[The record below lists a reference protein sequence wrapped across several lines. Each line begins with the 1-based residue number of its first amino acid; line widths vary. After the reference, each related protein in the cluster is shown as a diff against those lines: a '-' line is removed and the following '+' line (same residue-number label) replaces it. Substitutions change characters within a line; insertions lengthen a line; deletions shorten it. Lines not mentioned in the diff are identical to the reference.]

1 MRRGYAAGELKF
13 TLYGERLQGSWAL
26 IRMRRRDSG
35 ASKPQWL
42 LVKHRDHAAR
52 DGSDIVAETMT
63 SVTTGRTMDE
73 IAQKKKRPARK
84 PAGSPRRTRKAGGAA
99 EPPSTTRRRA
109 GRLEPMYAT
118 IGTAVPDGA
127 GWTFEPKYDGIRV
140 LAYVTAGAARLITR
154 NGNDKTKQFPE
165 IAAAL
170 QALGQKAGNELV
182 LDGEIIAVVDGEIA
196 RFQAL
201 QDRMHVKDAST
212 IGDFARRQPASIAL
226 FDILVDGKDVLLREP
241 WSERRKRLERVL
253 RRRTNQRL
261 HISPSVPG
269 DGEEMLQRARRD
281 GLEGVIAKRT
291 DSTYEPGARSRAW
304 LKLKVEHRQELVIG
318 GWTEPRN
325 TRQYIGALLL
335 GYFDGDRFV
344 YAGHTGGGFTR
355 QGLKDMYARL
365 APLERKTSPF
375 EAPPRTN
382 ERAHWARPEVVVE
395 VKFSEWTAD
404 GKLRQP
410 IFLGVRDDKPAR
422 DVGREPESVQEK
434 RSGKLRA
441 RRVTAG
447 AAVKRAKTKT
457 GVKRAPAKRSATRRK
472 TASASTSPVASQL
485 EELEQSAKDGTI
497 SVDGVELAIS
507 SLGKV
512 FFPRDRITKG
522 DIMHYYALVADAILP
537 VMQDRPL
544 VLKRF
549 PNGIEGE
556 SFYQQKAPD
565 RVPPGVRVET
575 IQNERGVKQRRVIGG
590 NLATLLYTVQ
600 LGAISVD
607 PWHSRVPNLEETDYT
622 ILDLDPGPKA
632 TFARVVEVAQL
643 VHEELEELG
652 LSSMAKTSGSSGI
665 HIVVP
670 LEPGISDETALLAAQ
685 IIATRVATRAPGI
698 ATIERSVGA
707 RAPASIYVD
716 YLQNIRAK
724 TVASAYSVRAR
735 PGATVSTP
743 LEWKEVGDTLDP
755 RDFTIETVPSRLQRI
770 GDIWAREMKNRN
782 PIRTLLETGTGK
794 PKSRR

>member
-1 MRRGYAAGELKF
+1 
-13 TLYGERLQGSWAL
+13 
-26 IRMRRRDSG
+26 
-35 ASKPQWL
+35 
-42 LVKHRDHAAR
+42 
-52 DGSDIVAETMT
+52 
-63 SVTTGRTMDE
+63 
-73 IAQKKKRPARK
+73 
-84 PAGSPRRTRKAGGAA
+84 
-99 EPPSTTRRRA
+99 
-109 GRLEPMYAT
+109 
-118 IGTAVPDGA
+118 
-127 GWTFEPKYDGIRV
+127 
-140 LAYVTAGAARLITR
+140 
-154 NGNDKTKQFPE
+154 
-165 IAAAL
+165 
-170 QALGQKAGNELV
+170 
-182 LDGEIIAVVDGEIA
+182 
-196 RFQAL
+196 
-201 QDRMHVKDAST
+201 
-212 IGDFARRQPASIAL
+212 
-226 FDILVDGKDVLLREP
+226 
-241 WSERRKRLERVL
+241 
-253 RRRTNQRL
+253 
-261 HISPSVPG
+261 
-269 DGEEMLQRARRD
+269 
-281 GLEGVIAKRT
+281 
-291 DSTYEPGARSRAW
+291 
-304 LKLKVEHRQELVIG
+304 
-318 GWTEPRN
+318 
-325 TRQYIGALLL
+325 
-335 GYFDGDRFV
+335 
-344 YAGHTGGGFTR
+344 
-355 QGLKDMYARL
+355 
-365 APLERKTSPF
+365 
-375 EAPPRTN
+375 
-382 ERAHWARPEVVVE
+382 
-395 VKFSEWTAD
+395 
-404 GKLRQP
+404 
-410 IFLGVRDDKPAR
+410 
-422 DVGREPESVQEK
+422 
-434 RSGKLRA
+434 
-441 RRVTAG
+441 
-447 AAVKRAKTKT
+447 
-457 GVKRAPAKRSATRRK
+457 
-472 TASASTSPVASQL
+472 
-485 EELEQSAKDGTI
+485 
-497 SVDGVELAIS
+497 
-507 SLGKV
+507 
-512 FFPRDRITKG
+512 
-522 DIMHYYALVADAILP
+522 MHYYALVADAILP